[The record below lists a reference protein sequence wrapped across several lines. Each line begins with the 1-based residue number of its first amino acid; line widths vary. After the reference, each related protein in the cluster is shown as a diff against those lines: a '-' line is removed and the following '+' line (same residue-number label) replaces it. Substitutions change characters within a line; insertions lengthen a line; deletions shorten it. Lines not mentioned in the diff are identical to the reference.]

1 MDRYDRFR
9 HLEIAIED
17 RIATVTLNRPEV
29 LNAINVELHQELE
42 QIWGVIDGDP
52 DIDAVIVTGAGRAF
66 SSGGDIK
73 RMVARAGTPEG
84 LNHALNIP
92 AATRRIVHGLLDMQQ
107 PVVAAINGDVTG
119 LGATI
124 ALLCDA
130 VIIAD
135 TARIGDTHVL
145 AGLVAGDGGAV
156 IWPLLVGPQK
166 AKEFLMTGRL
176 IDGVEAERIGLAN
189 RVVPVDQ
196 VASEALSMARAFT
209 RSPKWAVR
217 WTKQAVNK
225 WVRGQV
231 NQVLDAGLGY
241 EVATLF
247 TADHKEAVTAFAE
260 KRKPT
265 FTGR

>member
-1 MDRYDRFR
+1 MSRYAQFE
-9 HLEIAIED
+9 HLLIAVED
-17 RIATVTLNRPEV
+17 RIATVTINRPEL
-29 LNAINVELHQELE
+29 LNAINVELHKELE
-42 QIWGVIDGDP
+42 QIWGVIDSDP
-52 DIDAVIVTGAGRAF
+52 DIDAVIITGAGRAF

-73 RMVARAGTPEG
+73 RMVARAGTADG
-84 LNHALNIP
+84 LQHALNIP

-107 PVVAAINGDVTG
+107 PVVAAVNGDVTG

-130 VIIAD
+130 VIIAES
-135 TARIGDTHVL
+135 ARIGDTHVL

-196 VASEALSMARAFT
+196 VMDEARDMARRFT

-225 WVRGQV
+225 WVREQV
-231 NQVLDAGLGY
+231 NTVLDAGLGY

-260 KRKPT
+260 KRKPR
-265 FTGR
+265 FKGN